1 MASPNSK
8 TPLPELDHKGFAR
21 NQKTGWLLYLD
32 RLTAWLWQDND
43 GAARWTLIPKRSPG
57 SHSLKAYVSSSSNLS
72 RGLRLSVTPV
82 ALDSEDMLSVLD
94 AMLPCRG

>member
-8 TPLPELDHKGFAR
+8 TPLPELDHKGFSR

-43 GAARWTLIPKRSPG
+43 GAARWTLILDDVLRRASVREGLTGKRLGTPPSYPKEKGNHQCTRRVMVRAL
-57 SHSLKAYVSSSSNLS
+57 SH
-72 RGLRLSVTPV
+72 
-82 ALDSEDMLSVLD
+82 AL
-94 AMLPCRG
+94 